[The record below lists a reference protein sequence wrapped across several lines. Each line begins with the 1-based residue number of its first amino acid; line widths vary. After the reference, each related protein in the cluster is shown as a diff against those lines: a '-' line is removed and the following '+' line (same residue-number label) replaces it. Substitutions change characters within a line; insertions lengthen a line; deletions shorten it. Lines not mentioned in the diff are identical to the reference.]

1 MLSKKSV
8 IQRKVEKGLNDSHFD
23 AVIEN
28 LGATLVELNV
38 PDDLINEA
46 AQIAIST
53 REDVLN
59 R

>member
-1 MLSKKSV
+1 MRAAHKHLVK
-8 IQRKVEKGLNDSHFD
+8 KGLDETHFD

-28 LGATLVELNV
+28 LGATLKELSV

-46 AQIAIST
+46 AQIALST
-53 REDVLN
+53 KWDVLN